1 MNTYKKNK
9 LISKSENKTST
20 VVFTPSGLRGSVK
33 NGTTILEAARQL
45 GADLDSVCGGRGI
58 CTKCKVKPSF
68 GNFSKFNIEAKED
81 NLAKSTKIENKS
93 IEKNRISCDERLG
106 CQTKILGDMVIDV
119 PEESQV
125 HKQVIR
131 KRIEL
136 KNIAINPATKL
147 YYVEVEEPDIHNP
160 VSYTHLT
167 LPTKA

>member
-1 MNTYKKNK
+1 MNTYKKNN
-9 LISKSENKTST
+9 LISTSKSKGKT

-33 NGTTILEAARQL
+33 NGTTILDAARQL
-45 GADLDSVCGGRGI
+45 GVDLDSVCGGRGI

-68 GNFSKFNIEAKED
+68 GNFSKFNIEAKEE
-81 NLAKSTKIENKS
+81 NLAKLTKIENKS

-136 KNIAINPATKL
+136 KNIALNL
-147 YYVEVEEPDIHNP
+147 SLIHI
-160 VSYTHLT
+160 
-167 LPTKA
+167 